1 MKWLSGLKRPVA
13 LSLAGVL
20 ALSALVWFE
29 GPLFAFDGHA
39 PLESES
45 RRWIAVAL
53 IFACWAIWW
62 GARFVKTRIASSNFV
77 RGLVAD
83 ALDPAK
89 REPSPAKKAA
99 AADLAILRTRFEE
112 AMKTLRHVQGPS
124 EGK

>member
-62 GARFVKTRIASSNFV
+62 ELRGRCKWCTHSSARWRQPRRPF
-77 RGLVAD
+77 
-83 ALDPAK
+83 
-89 REPSPAKKAA
+89 
-99 AADLAILRTRFEE
+99 
-112 AMKTLRHVQGPS
+112 
-124 EGK
+124 